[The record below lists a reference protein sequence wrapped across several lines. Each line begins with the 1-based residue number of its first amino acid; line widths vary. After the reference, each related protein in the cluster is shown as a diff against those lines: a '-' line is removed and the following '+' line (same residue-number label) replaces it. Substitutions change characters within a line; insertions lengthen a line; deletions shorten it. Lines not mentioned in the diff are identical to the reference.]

1 MSPRWAV
8 EVLVK
13 RRLTLIVE
21 ATSADEARAEAEDWH
36 IVDELAGDTLDV
48 EVVGVNREAAR

>member
-1 MSPRWAV
+1 
-8 EVLVK
+8 
-13 RRLTLIVE
+13 VE

>member
-48 EVVGVNREAAR
+48 EVVGVSRETRP

>member
-48 EVVGVNREAAR
+48 EVVGVSRETR